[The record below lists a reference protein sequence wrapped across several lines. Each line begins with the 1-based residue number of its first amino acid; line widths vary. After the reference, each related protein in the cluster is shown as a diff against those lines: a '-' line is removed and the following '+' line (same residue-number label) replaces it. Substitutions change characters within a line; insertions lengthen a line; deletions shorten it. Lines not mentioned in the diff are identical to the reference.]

1 MRRRIFIA
9 MTLAGLLTASRAEI
23 LDRIAVTVGK
33 QVITESDV
41 LRDLRVSAFIDRKP
55 VDLSGTEKR
64 KAADRLVDQILIL
77 EEAKF
82 SRIPLPAADDA
93 ARMLAAVKQEY
104 GSDAEYQA
112 ALKRYGV
119 TDPDIASY
127 LLAGFRALRFTDL
140 RFRPEIEITDADLH
154 DSYNALVE
162 KWRAAGETKIPTFSQ
177 SRDDVEKLLTSQ
189 RTAQALDR
197 WLGAQRTETQILYRE
212 QVFK

>member
-1 MRRRIFIA
+1 MSGRIFIL
-9 MTLAGLLTASRAEI
+9 MTMVATAWGGEI

-55 VDLSGTEKR
+55 VDLSGVEKR
-64 KAADRLVDQILIL
+64 KAADLLVDQILIL

-112 ALKRYGV
+112 ALQRYGV
-119 TDPDIASY
+119 TDAGIASY

-140 RFRPEIEITDADLH
+140 RFRPEIEITDADLQ
-154 DSYNALVE
+154 DFYNTLLK
-162 KWRAAGETKIPTFSQ
+162 KWRAGGETKIPTFDE

-189 RTAQALDR
+189 RTTQALDR

>member
-1 MRRRIFIA
+1 MGRRIFIL
-9 MTLAGLLTASRAEI
+9 MTIAATAWAGEI

-55 VDLSGTEKR
+55 VDLSGAEKR

-77 EEAKF
+77 EEARF
-82 SRIPLPAADDA
+82 SRIPLPAAEDA
-93 ARMLAAVKQEY
+93 ARMLAAVKQRVWFGRKEY
-104 GSDAEYQA
+104 RA
-112 ALKRYGV
+112 ALMNRYGV
-119 TDPDIASY
+119 TDADVASS

-140 RFRPEIEITDADLH
+140 RFRPEVEITDADLQ
-154 DSYNALVE
+154 DSYNTLVE
-162 KWRAAGETKIPTFSQ
+162 KWRKAGESKIPTYDQ

-189 RTAQALDR
+189 RTSQALDR

>member
-1 MRRRIFIA
+1 MRGRIFIL
-9 MTLAGLLTASRAEI
+9 MTIAATAWAGEI
-23 LDRIAVTVGK
+23 LDRIAVTIGK

-55 VDLSGTEKR
+55 VDLSGAEKR

-77 EEAKF
+77 EEARF
-82 SRIPLPAADDA
+82 SRIPLPAAEDA

-119 TDPDIASY
+119 ADADVASS

-140 RFRPEIEITDADLH
+140 RFRPEVEITDADLQ
-154 DSYNALVE
+154 DSYNTLVE
-162 KWRAAGETKIPTFSQ
+162 KWRAAGETKIPTFDQ